1 MSSLSIV
8 VADPFLKGLG
18 SAVRVQI
25 GQGVG
30 RLPEPGM
37 DDPLGLSNSFQ
48 HASPGSAVLDAE
60 CLATLGEE
68 LQDVT
73 RAAVQHHPL
82 DGDADAE

>member
-1 MSSLSIV
+1 
-8 VADPFLKGLG
+8 
-18 SAVRVQI
+18 
-25 GQGVG
+25 
-30 RLPEPGM
+30 M

-68 LQDVT
+68 LRDVT

-82 DGDADAE
+82 DGDTDAEEARTHLGGHAAPSTCACVSP